1 MRTFGP
7 DFEIRI
13 LGKAR
18 WARVLW
24 NQRKGLQGKSTH
36 FANFLHG
43 VKLNISEMAGQVQPA
58 GEMAGQVQPSGARW
72 VMGRA
77 VGVPITFI
85 LLSRIPLNG
94 RFSSDMPI
102 TLAIIEDL
110 DEVRDGLRNF
120 LALSTE
126 FLVLESFKTA
136 EEALAAFPRC
146 QPDIFIVD
154 INLPGMNG
162 IEFVRRAG
170 GGEGR
175 SQVGEGRSQF
185 MMFTVYEND
194 EKVFE
199 ALKAGASG
207 YLLKNTGLVH
217 IIEALKELYQ
227 GGSPMSSAIAR
238 KLVKAFQDHGGKG
251 KDPVVGDTGPACWD
265 SALSPRENEILQLLG
280 RGLLYKE
287 ISDQL
292 HISTSTVRQHI
303 HRIYEKLHV
312 QNRTE
317 AINKTIKK

>member
-1 MRTFGP
+1 MVDLIF
-7 DFEIRI
+7 
-13 LGKAR
+13 
-18 WARVLW
+18 
-24 NQRKGLQGKSTH
+24 
-36 FANFLHG
+36 
-43 VKLNISEMAGQVQPA
+43 
-58 GEMAGQVQPSGARW
+58 
-72 VMGRA
+72 
-77 VGVPITFI
+77 
-85 LLSRIPLNG
+85 
-94 RFSSDMPI
+94 MPI
-102 TLAIIEDL
+102 SLAIIEDL
-110 DEVRDGLRNF
+110 DEVRDGLKNF

-126 FLVLESFKTA
+126 FQVLETFKTA
-136 EEALAAFPRC
+136 EDALAAWPRC

-162 IEFVRRAG
+162 IEFLRKAG

-175 SQVGEGRSQF
+175 TQF

-217 IIEALKELYQ
+217 IIEALKELHQ

-238 KLVKAFQDHGGKG
+238 KLVRALQERGGKERGG
-251 KDPVVGDTGPACWD
+251 KEHGRNAAMRDSGPAHWD
-265 SALSPRENEILQLLG
+265 PALSPRENEILQLLA

-317 AINKTIKK
+317 AINKTYKK